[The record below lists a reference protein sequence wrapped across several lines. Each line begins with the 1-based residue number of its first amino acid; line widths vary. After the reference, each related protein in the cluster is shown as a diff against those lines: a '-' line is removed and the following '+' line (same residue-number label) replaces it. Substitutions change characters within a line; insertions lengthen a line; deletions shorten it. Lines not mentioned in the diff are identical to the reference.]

1 MNARLAIACLAF
13 GQTIVWAGM
22 YYLFPALLLRW
33 EDAEGWSKTTLT
45 AAFAGALVMSGI
57 FAPLAGRIID
67 KGRGAELMAGTTLLG
82 AVMLSLLPMA
92 DSIWVF
98 AGIWLVIGMVLACT
112 LYEPC
117 FAIITRTRGA
127 DARRAIT
134 MVTLVAGFAGTV
146 SFPINHAVAE
156 AFGWQA
162 AVLTFAGLVAFVGAP
177 LLWLGGHH
185 LEQEHRRHSRELE
198 AGHAGHAA
206 ADNIRTLVQVVRQ
219 PVFLALA
226 IAFSLLWL
234 NHSMV
239 LNHLLPILEDR
250 EIHKDVAVF
259 AASMIGPMQVAG
271 RLAMM
276 AVEKHLTTFSITS
289 AGFLGVFA
297 AAVCLYFSDLSPTL
311 LVPFVILHGS
321 CYGIM
326 SIMRPVSTRDI
337 LGSRNFGAISGALA
351 LPVQITAALA
361 PFLGS
366 VLWQIGGYDLALLV
380 ALCTGIL
387 GFVGFRASVFL
398 SRRDRIRQQS
408 KALQD

>member
-45 AAFAGALVMSGI
+45 AAFAGALVMSGL
-57 FAPLAGRIID
+57 FAPLAGRVID
-67 KGRGAELMAGTTLLG
+67 RGRGAELMAGTTLLG

-92 DSIWVF
+92 GSIWVF
-98 AGIWLVIGMVLACT
+98 AGMWLVIGMVLACT

-127 DARRAIT
+127 EARRSIT

-162 AVLTFAGLVAFVGAP
+162 AVLTFAALVAFVGAP

-185 LEQEHRRHSRELE
+185 LEQEHRLRSRELE

-206 ADNIRTLVQVVRQ
+206 ADNIRTLVHVVRQ
-219 PVFLALA
+219 PMFVALA
-226 IAFSLLWL
+226 IAFSLLWM

-276 AVEKHLTTFSITS
+276 AVEKHVSAFTITS
-289 AGFLGVFA
+289 AGFVGVVGA
-297 AAVCLYFSDLSPTL
+297 STCLYFSDYSTTL

-326 SIMRPVSTRDI
+326 SIMRPVSTREI

-366 VLWQIGGYDLALLV
+366 VLWQIGGYDLALLTV
-380 ALCTGIL
+380 LCCGLIGL
-387 GFVGFRASVFL
+387 AGFRTSVSL
-398 SRRDRIRQQS
+398 SRRDRLRQEG

>member
-1 MNARLAIACLAF
+1 MNARLAVFYLAL

-33 EDAEGWSKTTLT
+33 EEAEGWSKTVLT
-45 AAFAGALVMSGI
+45 AAFAGALVMSGL

-67 KGRGAELMAGTTLLG
+67 KGRGPELMAGASLLG
-82 AVMLSLLPMA
+82 AVMLTLLPMA
-92 DSIWVF
+92 ESIWVF
-98 AGIWLVIGMVLACT
+98 AAIWLVIGAVLACT

-117 FAIITRTRGA
+117 FAIITRTKGA

-156 AFGWQA
+156 AFGWQT
-162 AVLTFAGLVAFVGAP
+162 AVLTFAALVAFLGAP
-177 LLWLGGHH
+177 LLWLGGRQM
-185 LEQEHRRHSRELE
+185 EQDYRRRAHDID
-198 AGHAGHAA
+198 AQHAGHAA
-206 ADNIRTLVQVVRQ
+206 ADRFRTLGHVVRQ

-226 IAFSLLWL
+226 LAFSLLWL

-276 AVEKHLTTFSITS
+276 AVEKHITAFTITT
-289 AGFLGVFA
+289 AGFAGVVGA
-297 AAVCLYFSDLSPTL
+297 SACLYFSDYSTTL

-326 SIMRPVSTRDI
+326 SIMRPVSTREI

-351 LPVQITAALA
+351 LPVQIAAALA
-361 PFLGS
+361 PFLGA
-366 VLWQIGGYDLALLV
+366 VLWQIGGYDLALLTV
-380 ALCTGIL
+380 FCIGVIGL
-387 GFVGFRASVFL
+387 FSFRLSVVL
-398 SRRDRIRQQS
+398 SRRDRLRQQG

>member
-1 MNARLAIACLAF
+1 MNNRHAVTCLAF

-33 EDAEGWSKTTLT
+33 EEAEGWSKTTLT
-45 AAFAGALVMSGI
+45 AAFAGALVMSGL
-57 FAPLAGRIID
+57 FAPMAGRIID

-92 DSIWVF
+92 DSLWVF
-98 AGIWLVIGMVLACT
+98 AGLWLVIGIVLACT

-127 DARRAIT
+127 SARRDIT

-177 LLWLGGHH
+177 LLWLGGHFM
-185 LEQEHRRHSRELE
+185 EQEYHRQVGDAEE
-198 AGHAGHAA
+198 THAGHAA
-206 ADNIRTLVQVVRQ
+206 ADKFRTLGQVVRQ

-226 IAFSLLWL
+226 LAFSLLWL

-250 EIHKDVAVF
+250 DIHKDVAVF

-276 AVEKHLTTFSITS
+276 AVEKHVSTFNITI
-289 AGFLGVFA
+289 AGFAGVVGA
-297 AAVCLYFSDLSPTL
+297 SACLYFSDYSPTL
-311 LVPFVILHGS
+311 LIPFVILHGS

-351 LPVQITAALA
+351 LPVQIAAALA

-366 VLWQIGGYDLALLV
+366 VLWQIGGYDLALLAV
-380 ALCTGIL
+380 LSCGLIGL
-387 GFVGFRASVFL
+387 VSFRTSVLL
-398 SRRDRIRQQS
+398 SRRDRARQKS
-408 KALQD
+408 EALQD

>member
-1 MNARLAIACLAF
+1 MNTRLAIACLAF

-33 EDAEGWSKTTLT
+33 EEAEGWSKTTLT
-45 AAFAGALVMSGI
+45 AAFAGALVMSGL

-67 KGRGAELMAGTTLLG
+67 KGRGAELMAGAALVG

-92 DSIWVF
+92 GSLWVF
-98 AGIWLVIGMVLACT
+98 AGIWLVLGMVLACT

-117 FAIITRTRGA
+117 FAIITRTRGTE
-127 DARRAIT
+127 ARRAIT

-162 AVLTFAGLVAFVGAP
+162 AVLTFAGLIAFVGAP
-177 LLWLGGHH
+177 LLWLGGRH
-185 LEQEHRRHSRELE
+185 LEQEHRRRVGE
-198 AGHAGHAA
+198 AGSTHAAHAA
-206 ADNIRTLVQVVRQ
+206 ADNLRTLGQVVRQ

-226 IAFSLLWL
+226 GAFSLLWL

-250 EIHKDVAVF
+250 EINKDVAVF

-276 AVEKHLTTFSITS
+276 AAEKHVSAFTITT
-289 AGFLGVFA
+289 AGFAGVIGA
-297 AAVCLYFSDLSPTL
+297 SACLFFSDHTTAL

-326 SIMRPVSTRDI
+326 SIMRPVSTREI

-351 LPVQITAALA
+351 LPVQITAATA

-366 VLWQIGGYDLALLV
+366 ILWQVGGYDLALLAV
-380 ALCTGIL
+380 LCCGLTGL
-387 GFVGFRASVFL
+387 AAFRVSVVL
-398 SRRDRIRQQS
+398 SRRDRIRQQG
-408 KALQD
+408 KALQK

>member
-1 MNARLAIACLAF
+1 MNTRLAVLCLAL

-33 EDAEGWSKTTLT
+33 EEAEGWSKTTLT
-45 AAFAGALVMSGI
+45 AAFAGALVMSGL

-67 KGRGAELMAGTTLLG
+67 RGRGAELMAGATLLG

-92 DSIWVF
+92 ESIWTF
-98 AGIWLVIGMVLACT
+98 TGLWLVIGIVQACT

-117 FAIITRTRGA
+117 FAIITRTRGS

-134 MVTLVAGFAGTV
+134 MVTLVAGLAGTV

-162 AVLTFAGLVAFVGAP
+162 AVLTFAGLVAFAGAP
-177 LLWLGGHH
+177 LLWLGGHY
-185 LEQEHRRHSRELE
+185 LEQDFRRHSRSLE
-198 AGHAGHAA
+198 ATHAGHAA
-206 ADNIRTLVQVVRQ
+206 VDNIRTLIHVVRQ

-226 IAFSLLWL
+226 VAFSLLWL

-250 EIHKDVAVF
+250 DIHKDVAVF

-276 AVEKHLTTFSITS
+276 AAERHLSAFTITS
-289 AGFLGVFA
+289 AGFIGVLA
-297 AAVCLYFSDLSPTL
+297 AAVCLYCSDHSTTL

-326 SIMRPVSTRDI
+326 SIMRPVSTREI

-366 VLWQIGGYDLALLV
+366 VLWQIGGYDLALLITLGTGLVGLAGFRISV
-380 ALCTGIL
+380 AL
-387 GFVGFRASVFL
+387 
-398 SRRDRIRQQS
+398 SRNRVREQG